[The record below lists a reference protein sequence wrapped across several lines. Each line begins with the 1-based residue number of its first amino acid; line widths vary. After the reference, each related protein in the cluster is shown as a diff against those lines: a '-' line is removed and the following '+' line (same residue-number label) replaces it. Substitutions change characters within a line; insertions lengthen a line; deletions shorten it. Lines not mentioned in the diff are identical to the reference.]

1 MGKGELTSG
10 VFLINISLM
19 KKVRDFYNVYKK
31 NCYLAAGLLLSCLFM
46 VPFLLLGTGSIVTYH
61 DQLDGELFSYL
72 LTAKYLFTDIRVYP
86 EIMNGLPA
94 AGAVPPAPLFVLL
107 YVFFEPFTALMLS
120 QWIICI
126 VGFCGMYFLLLK
138 LTKQEFISFS
148 VAVIFMLLPFYPVYG
163 LCIPGQP
170 MLLFSVLSLLEEE
183 RRFAM
188 LPFLAGKH
196 RSAVFPLPDQKY
208 RSADSSAHAQE
219 IPRKRRLSGYT
230 VLYSMLILFY
240 GAASS
245 PVLVGFACLLFLGS
259 FALYETVT
267 ALRKKNRIPLSPWF
281 SLGLLLITYIVT
293 NLGLIRQVLFPE
305 STYISHKTEMVL
317 SAQNFTDYFKEAF
330 TTGISYAQS
339 YHIVLFLLILLCIV
353 LFFLPFNKN
362 RISRIHPSSS
372 ADSISADDLPQS
384 AVRSG
389 KNSPFSPE
397 HSGLLAKS
405 LGILAFIL
413 VVCLFYAFYHGSFI
427 TGIRNA
433 STGILKTFNLDRVCW
448 LLPTA
453 WCILAGYLLCF
464 IERSWEHSS
473 PGSPRIRDIFIK
485 YGIICIFLG
494 IWSLT
499 VLLRSSLRPNLSK
512 LLKGGNYY
520 ALDWNNFFAKD
531 IFSQIDAAIGKPQ
544 DSYHVVS
551 VGIYP
556 AAAAYNGFYCLDGYS
571 NNYPLE
577 YKHTFRRIMEG
588 ELNKS
593 DYVRDF
599 FDNWGNRCYIT
610 TAEQANYYTFEKKW
624 NSVIYDL
631 DLNID
636 QLKDMDCKY
645 IFSAAYLMNAEEK
658 GLSLLQEAPFETEN
672 SWYHIYVYAVN

>member
-10 VFLINISLM
+10 VFLINIILM
-19 KKVRDFYNVYKK
+19 KKVRDFYSAYKK

-72 LTAKYLFTDIRVYP
+72 LTAKYLFTDIRIYP

-94 AGAVPPAPLFVLL
+94 AGAVPPAPLLVLL
-107 YVFFEPFTALMLS
+107 YVFFEPFTAFMLS
-120 QWIICI
+120 QWIIYI
-126 VGFCGMYFLLLK
+126 VGFCGMYLLLLK

-148 VAVIFMLLPFYPVYG
+148 IAVIFMLLPFYPVYG

-170 MLLFSVLSLLEEE
+170 MLLFAVLSLLEEE
-183 RRFAM
+183 R
-188 LPFLAGKH
+188 
-196 RSAVFPLPDQKY
+196 
-208 RSADSSAHAQE
+208 
-219 IPRKRRLSGYT
+219 LSVYT
-230 VLYSMLILFY
+230 VLHSMLILFY

-245 PVLVGFACLLFLGS
+245 PVLVGFACLLFLGN

-267 ALRKKNRIPLSPWF
+267 ALRKKNRIPLSPWY
-281 SLGLLLITYIVT
+281 SLGLLLLTYIVT

-305 STYISHKTEMVL
+305 TTYISHKTEMVL

-339 YHIVLFLLILLCIV
+339 YHNVLFLLILLCIV
-353 LFFLPFNKN
+353 LYSLQFIKN
-362 RISRIHPSSS
+362 RISRVHPSSS
-372 ADSISADDLPQS
+372 ADSISADGLPRNT
-384 AVRSG
+384 VRSG
-389 KNSPFSPE
+389 KNYPFSPE
-397 HSGLLAKS
+397 HYDLPAKS
-405 LGILAFIL
+405 LGILAFIF
-413 VVCLFYAFYHGSFI
+413 VICLFYAFYHGSFI

-448 LLPTA
+448 LLPTT

-464 IERSWEHSS
+464 IADSWKQPDNSVSAESSSLPPENNSLSSGSDSLPQNVQRDAEHSS
-473 PGSPRIRDIFIK
+473 PGSLRTWSICLK

-494 IWSLT
+494 IWGVT
-499 VLLRSSLRPNLSK
+499 ALLHSSLRPNLSK
-512 LLKGGNYY
+512 LLKGNNYY
-520 ALDWNNFFAKD
+520 ALDWNNFFAED

-588 ELNKS
+588 ELDKS

-610 TAEQANYYTFEKKW
+610 TAEQTNYYTFEKKW

-636 QLKDMDCKY
+636 QLKEMDCKY

-672 SWYHIYVYAVN
+672 SWYHIYVYVVD

>member
-10 VFLINISLM
+10 VFLINIILM
-19 KKVRDFYNVYKK
+19 KKVRDFYNAYKK

-72 LTAKYLFTDIRVYP
+72 LTAKYLFTDIRIYP

-107 YVFFEPFTALMLS
+107 YVFFEPFTAFMLS

-170 MLLFSVLSLLEEE
+170 MLLFAVLSLFDRE
-183 RRFAM
+183 
-188 LPFLAGKH
+188 
-196 RSAVFPLPDQKY
+196 
-208 RSADSSAHAQE
+208 
-219 IPRKRRLSGYT
+219 RLSGYT

-281 SLGLLLITYIVT
+281 SLGLLLTTYIVT

-305 STYISHKTEMVL
+305 TTYISHKTEMVL

-339 YHIVLFLLILLCIV
+339 YQNILFLLILLCIV
-353 LFFLPFNKN
+353 LFSLQLIKN
-362 RISRIHPSSS
+362 RISRIHPASS
-372 ADSISADDLPQS
+372 ADSVSADGLSQNT
-384 AVRSG
+384 VRSG
-389 KNSPFSPE
+389 KNYPFSPE

-413 VVCLFYAFYHGSFI
+413 VICLFYAFYHGSFI

-453 WCILAGYLLCF
+453 WCILAGYLLSF

-473 PGSPRIRDIFIK
+473 PGSLRIRGIFIK

-494 IWSLT
+494 IWGLT
-499 VLLRSSLRPNLSK
+499 VLLHSSLRPNLSK

-520 ALDWNNFFAKD
+520 ALDWNNFFAED

-588 ELNKS
+588 ELDKN

-636 QLKDMDCKY
+636 QLKEMDCKY

-672 SWYHIYVYAVN
+672 SWYHIYVYVVD